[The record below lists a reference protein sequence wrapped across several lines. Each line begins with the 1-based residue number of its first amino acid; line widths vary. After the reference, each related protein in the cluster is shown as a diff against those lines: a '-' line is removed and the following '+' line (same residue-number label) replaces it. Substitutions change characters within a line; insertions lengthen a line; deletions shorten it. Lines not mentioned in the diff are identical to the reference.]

1 MDVTRLLEAD
11 HRMVEQLIEQISE
24 ADPAE
29 RPAMIDELVTS
40 VRGHMTLEEDVV
52 YPAMEPV
59 TGAEEVQE
67 GLTEHELARDAMAKL
82 VAMAPDEPGFGAAL
96 DVVKAG
102 IQHHVEDEEG
112 EVFPKLRSEGPDRLA
127 AMEQPFLAKRME
139 LGLPD
144 DPNLLAEVSTKDEL
158 VEAAKEAGVSG
169 AASMTKSELAKAV
182 VESR

>member
-1 MDVTRLLEAD
+1 VRSL
-11 HRMVEQLIEQISE
+11 
-24 ADPAE
+24 
-29 RPAMIDELVTS
+29 
-40 VRGHMTLEEDVV
+40 RGHMELEEEVV

-59 TGAEEVQE
+59 TGPETVQE
-67 GLTEHELARDAMAKL
+67 GVTEHGLAREGIDKL
-82 VAMAPDEPGFGAAL
+82 VGFAPDAPGFAAAL
-96 DVVKAG
+96 EMVKAG
-102 IQHHVEDEEG
+102 IQHHVEEEEG
-112 EVFPKLRSEGPDRLA
+112 EVFPQLRSEGPDRLA